1 MVTRRVFILFI
12 LPVIFS
18 IIVGSAV
25 LSDVL
30 QQPDRELNM
39 WPMSY
44 SEGGS
49 NSEGGSYSSIE
60 IIGLSKEY
68 TPTEPVEIQVKI
80 DDSSFSCGDLYIT
93 IYSSGKNDAITQ
105 GGFFDQCFESGSDMV
120 PIGDRF
126 SKIID
131 TPGSYDVVVEM
142 VSKQLQ
148 TISTK
153 GTFTIK

>member
-1 MVTRRVFILFI
+1 MVTRRVFIVFI

-25 LSDVL
+25 LFDVL

-44 SEGGS
+44 SEGVS
-49 NSEGGSYSSIE
+49 HSSIE

-68 TPTEPVEIQVKI
+68 TTTEPVEIQVKI

-105 GGFFDQCFESGSDMV
+105 GGFFDQCFESGSNLV
-120 PIGDRF
+120 PVGDRF
-126 SKIID
+126 SKIIG

-142 VSKQLQ
+142 LSKQLQ
-148 TISTK
+148 NISAK